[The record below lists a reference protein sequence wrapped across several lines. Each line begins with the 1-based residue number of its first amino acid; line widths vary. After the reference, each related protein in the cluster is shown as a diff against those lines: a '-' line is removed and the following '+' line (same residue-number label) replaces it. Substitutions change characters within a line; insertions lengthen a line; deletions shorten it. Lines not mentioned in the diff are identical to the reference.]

1 MSTREVITTARAPV
15 APDII
20 PGLQPNI
27 AVKSHTINAAWSP
40 TIGFTPATNEN
51 AIASGTRASA
61 TVSHER
67 ISVFT

>member
-1 MSTREVITTARAPV
+1 MTTARAPV
-15 APDII
+15 AHEII
-20 PGLQPNI
+20 PGLPPNI
-27 AVKSHTINAAWSP
+27 AVSSQTINAAWSP

-51 AIASGTRASA
+51 AIASGTSARA